1 MRKRASPY
9 LGRACLVLAL
19 GFGCLMA
26 AASGLTDFLD
36 NRLAALRFQVRE
48 RAPTGTIVLVD
59 IDAKSLAEIGV
70 WPWPR
75 TLHGELVEAASRL
88 GATRI
93 AFDVDFSASSTPEA
107 DASFADSLSRSGG
120 AETFLAAF
128 VQEQTVGGGRLVPS
142 MPIELLLQQ
151 SWPAIVNVP
160 VDSDGRVR
168 SFPFAVKTGDETL
181 ASLPSVLSGAER
193 LEGEF
198 GIDFSIAAAGIA
210 RFSFVDVLNERVAP
224 QAIAGKTLIV
234 GATALELR
242 DLFSVPVGGVIS
254 GSTILALATET
265 LLQGRELEHLEMP
278 VLLLIALALFAM
290 AGLGRI
296 GSKRVLIGVG
306 AVSLAAEALALY
318 LQVSHGVVLATASTH
333 VVSAG
338 LAVWAVTREFDLRRL
353 LLWVARTETRN
364 GRNMLERVIEDG
376 FDGIVILNGQDRI
389 IRINRLAGEL
399 LAVDGAACL
408 DDLPHGIGDNVR
420 NGRRIFAG
428 GSVSW
433 RQPLQ
438 QTLIDSDGVQRI
450 LEYTV
455 APFGLEAISDDD
467 EEIDDAVF
475 VCLSIRDVTER
486 QLAQDNMRF
495 LALHDTL
502 TGLHN
507 RRALEQRLSEMP
519 MAASR
524 SGGLTLLYFDLDRFK
539 AVNDSLGHA
548 IGDKVLVETARRAR
562 EALGETAYVA
572 RVGGDEFSALLP
584 AGSPQVAEAKASA
597 LVAAIGKP
605 FELAGHRISI
615 DTCVGVGW
623 WAEPGETASGMM
635 RQADAALY
643 CAKRAGGNQVVLFE
657 SWMEKDRLARLEM
670 ENDLVTAFE
679 NGEFQV
685 VYQPQIA
692 LKSGEVMGAEALLRW
707 RHPTKGLIS
716 PTLFIPV
723 AEEMGLIHRLGA
735 WVLSTACSDAMGWP
749 DPIRIAVNISSIQFE
764 TGDLVAAV
772 KQATQ
777 ASGLP
782 GGRLELEI
790 TESAFVKESDRLK
803 GIFDRLLAMG
813 ITFALDDFGTGY
825 SSLGYLHRF
834 PIAQIKIDQS
844 FVTGIP
850 GDGHAMAIIRSIKAL
865 AEGLGIRTIAEGIET
880 AEQAEILRIL
890 GCDDGQGH
898 LFSRPVDSD
907 AIARL
912 LDHKS
917 GDNRLTELA
926 VA

>member
-1 MRKRASPY
+1 MRKRASRY

-19 GFGCLMA
+19 GVACLMT

-36 NRLAALRFQVRE
+36 NRLAAVRFQVRE

-59 IDAKSLAEIGV
+59 IDARSLAEIGV

-107 DASFADSLSRSGG
+107 DAAFAESLSRTS

-128 VQEQTVGGGRLVPS
+128 VQEETVGGGRMVPS
-142 MPIELLLQQ
+142 LPMELLLQQ

-168 SFPFAVKTGDETL
+168 RFPFAVKTGDETL
-181 ASLPSVLSGAER
+181 SSIPSVLSGSER
-193 LEGEF
+193 REGEF
-198 GIDFSIAAAGIA
+198 GIDFSIDASRIP
-210 RFSFVDVLNERVAP
+210 RFSFVDILKERVAP
-224 QAIAGKTLIV
+224 QAISGKTLIV

-265 LLQGRELEHLEMP
+265 LLHGRELAHLEMP
-278 VLLLIALALFAM
+278 VLLLIALVLLAI

-296 GSKRVLIGVG
+296 GSKNILIGVG
-306 AVSLAAEALALY
+306 AVSVAAEAFALY
-318 LQVSHGVVLATASTH
+318 LQVNHGVVLATANLH
-333 VVSAG
+333 VVFAG
-338 LAVWAVTREFDLRRL
+338 LAVWTVTREFDLRRL

-376 FDGIVILNGQDRI
+376 FDGIVILNNQDRI

-408 DDLPHGIGDNVR
+408 DDLPPGIGDSVR
-420 NGRRIFAG
+420 NGRRMLAK

-438 QTLIDSDGVQRI
+438 QTLVDEDGLQRI

-455 APFGLEAISDDD
+455 APFILETISDDD

-475 VCLSIRDVTER
+475 VCLSFRDVTER

-495 LALHDTL
+495 LAHHDTL
-502 TGLHN
+502 TDLHN
-507 RRALEQRLSEMP
+507 RRALEQQLTAVSSDGGFALLS
-519 MAASR
+519 
-524 SGGLTLLYFDLDRFK
+524 FDLDRFK
-539 AVNDSLGHA
+539 AVNDTLGHA

-562 EALGETAYVA
+562 EVLREIAFVA

-584 AGSPQVAEAKASA
+584 AGSPEVAKAKASA

-605 FELAGHRISI
+605 FDIAGHRISI

-635 RQADAALY
+635 HQADAALY
-643 CAKRAGGNQVVLFE
+643 CAKRAGGNQVFLFE
-657 SWMEKDRLARLEM
+657 SSMEQDRLARLEM
-670 ENDLVTAFE
+670 ENDLVAAFE

-692 LKSGEVMGAEALLRW
+692 LKSGAMIGAEALLRW
-707 RHPTKGLIS
+707 RHPTKGFIS
-716 PTLFIPV
+716 PALFIPV

-735 WVLSTACSDAMGWP
+735 WVLATACRDAMGWP
-749 DPIRIAVNISSIQFE
+749 DPIKVAVNISSIQFE
-764 TGDLVAAV
+764 TGDLVAAAR
-772 KQATQ
+772 QAMQ

-782 GGRLELEI
+782 GARLELEI
-790 TESAFVKESDRLK
+790 TESAFVKESDRLN

-850 GDGHAMAIIRSIKAL
+850 GDGHAMAILRSIKAL
-865 AEGLGIRTIAEGIET
+865 ADGLGICTIAEGIET
-880 AEQAEILRIL
+880 SEQAEVLRIL
-890 GCDDGQGH
+890 GCDEGQGY
-898 LFSRPVDSD
+898 LFSRPVESD
-907 AIARL
+907 GIARML
-912 LDHKS
+912 EDKRGS
-917 GDNRLTELA
+917 QEINSLA